1 MKRLIITRHA
11 KSSWDNLNLSDHD
24 RSLNKRGREATG
36 LIGGWLKSKSYT
48 PDQVLA
54 STATRCMET
63 WEGIGMAMECD
74 APVTYESGLYHS
86 SADLILNFLHKA
98 VGDTVLVTAHN
109 PGVGEF
115 ASRIV
120 RTCPDHPR
128 FYGYPSGATTV
139 VEFETMDWTQIA
151 FGTGELLG
159 FVVPS
164 ELK

>member
-1 MKRLIITRHA
+1 MKRLIVTRHA

-24 RSLNKRGREATG
+24 RRLNKRGREATG
-36 LIGGWLKSKSYT
+36 LIGGWLKLQSYI
-48 PDQVLA
+48 PDQILA
-54 STATRCMET
+54 STATRCVET
-63 WEGIGMAMECD
+63 WEGIGIEMECD

-86 SADLILNFLHKA
+86 SAEVILNFLHKA
-98 VGDTVLVTAHN
+98 TGDTVLLTAHN
-109 PGVGEF
+109 PGIGEF

-120 RTCPDHPR
+120 SDTPDHPR

-139 VEFETMDWTQIA
+139 VEFDVKDWA
-151 FGTGELLG
+151 KVGFGTGQLLG